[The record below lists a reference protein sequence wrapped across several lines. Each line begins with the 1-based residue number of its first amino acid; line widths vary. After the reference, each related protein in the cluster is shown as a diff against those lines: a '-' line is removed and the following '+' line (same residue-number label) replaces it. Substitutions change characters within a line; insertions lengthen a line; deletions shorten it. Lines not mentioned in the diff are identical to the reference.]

1 MSLNQI
7 HNMEMVL
14 EWVKACPFKYR
25 VSSYQGGAISVRV
38 EVPEHEWA
46 VEDGHY
52 ETEQPTKEE
61 TDVEQDS
68 DIHNNSA

>member
-25 VSSYQGGAISVRV
+25 ISSYQGGAISVRV
-38 EVPEHEWA
+38 EVPETEWA
-46 VEDGHY
+46 VDDGHY
-52 ETEQPTKEE
+52 GTEQPTEQPTDKEE
-61 TDVEQDS
+61 ES
-68 DIHNNSA
+68 E

>member
-1 MSLNQI
+1 MSINQI

-46 VEDGHY
+46 GDDGPY
-52 ETEQPTKEE
+52 ETEQEE
-61 TDVEQDS
+61 KSNGS
-68 DIHNNSA
+68 DD

>member
-1 MSLNQI
+1 MSINQI

-46 VEDGHY
+46 VDDGY
-52 ETEQPTKEE
+52 CETEEPRKECK
-61 TDVEQDS
+61 DGS
-68 DIHNNSA
+68 DD

>member
-1 MSLNQI
+1 MSINQI

-46 VEDGHY
+46 VDDGQHY
-52 ETEQPTKEE
+52 ETEKNEE
-61 TDVEQDS
+61 KNDGS
-68 DIHNNSA
+68 DD

>member
-25 VSSYQGGAISVRV
+25 ISSYQGGAISVRV
-38 EVPEHEWA
+38 EVPETEWA
-46 VEDGHY
+46 VDDGHY
-52 ETEQPTKEE
+52 ETEKPTEEE

-68 DIHNNSA
+68 DIHSDSA